1 MEREAKY
8 ACHLP
13 REWRISRAVMH
24 SFALLLSFRCVK
36 SWETTRLLAIVD
48 GLNDDFMRSFTWSS
62 IEYLHLTV
70 SLTWVCPSTNVAAT
84 ERSILSSLNVRFFWW
99 YCPLPEGAKKN
110 HKTKQITSCSVLQH
124 PNLKR
129 RRESTLNTGRFPK
142 RAPKAQVSRAGGP
155 GACSRGKSF
164 GFQVPKVPFQG
175 FWAIQTGYLL
185 TV

>member
-1 MEREAKY
+1 MMMSHA
-8 ACHLP
+8 LL
-13 REWRISRAVMH
+13 H
-24 SFALLLSFRCVK
+24 SFALPSWGK
-36 SWETTRLLAIVD
+36 SWETTPLLAIVD
-48 GLNDDFMRSFTWSS
+48 GLNDDLMRSFTWSS
-62 IEYLHLTV
+62 IEYSYLTV
-70 SLTWVCPSTNVAAT
+70 SSTWVFSSTNVAGT
-84 ERSILSSLNVRFFWW
+84 ERSIFSPQNVRFFWW
-99 YCPLPEGAKKN
+99 YCPLPEGANKKH
-110 HKTKQITSCSVLQH
+110 HKTKQITSCNVLQH